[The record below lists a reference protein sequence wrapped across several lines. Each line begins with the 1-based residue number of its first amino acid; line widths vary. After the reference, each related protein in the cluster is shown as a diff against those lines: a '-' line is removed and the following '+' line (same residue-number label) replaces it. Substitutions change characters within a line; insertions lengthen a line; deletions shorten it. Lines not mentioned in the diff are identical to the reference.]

1 MIIFPVDPQ
10 DGDTF
15 LYVTTQEEFVCK
27 RNGTET
33 PQWACL
39 GTFKDSTF
47 AYQGALEILR
57 PAPTNAETG
66 YIYSVID
73 GGVADASF
81 GSLAGLDIEQWSL
94 VIFTGDDWVLV
105 SSAATGPWI
114 RTQNGQ
120 IQPVVGTDDL
130 NMLQGDYVIES
141 LPILGS

>member
-15 LYVTTQEEFVCK
+15 LYVVTQEEFLCR

-47 AYQGALEILR
+47 AYQGALEILK
-57 PAPTNAETG
+57 PAPTNADTG

-73 GGVADASF
+73 GGIAHPTF
-81 GSLAGLDIEQWSL
+81 NSLAGQDIAQWSL
-94 VIFTGDDWVLV
+94 VIYTGDDWVLV
-105 SSAATGPWI
+105 TAAATGPWI
-114 RTQNGQ
+114 RTQSGQ

-130 NMLQGDYVIES
+130 NMLQGDYLIES
-141 LPILGS
+141 LPTLGG